1 MAEPKLLT
9 IDDIAQLAGVTRRAV
24 IDWVSKKW
32 IQPRDYHKRPGK
44 QGAAISLFDPADV
57 DELLR
62 RRVAAKTQVLPA
74 DAPGPVV
81 RSTMAVVPTSA
92 AVVPTSEE
100 PKPAVVPLP
109 IDHKRYLTLDQAVEY
124 TGLGKAYIREHAT
137 GWPIGPHRST
147 VFRRADLD
155 KL

>member
-1 MAEPKLLT
+1 
-9 IDDIAQLAGVTRRAV
+9 V

-44 QGAAISLFDPADV
+44 QGAAISLFDPGDV

-81 RSTMAVVPTSA
+81 RSTMAVVPMT
-92 AVVPTSEE
+92 EE
-100 PKPAVVPLP
+100 PKPAAITAVAPLP
-109 IDHKRYLTLDQAVEY
+109 IDHKRYLTLEQAVEY